1 MMMKIGSM
9 WKDVTKSFFERPAT
23 ERYPFERRPAPQRLR
38 GMLHWDYETCIGCGL
53 CQKDC
58 PAEAIEVE
66 VIDRKAKLFN
76 FTYHADRCTFCAQCV
91 HSCNK
96 GSLMLSHD
104 EWELAALNKTPFCF
118 AWHSLEPVE
127 ENE

>member
-1 MMMKIGSM
+1 MRIGSM
-9 WKDVTKSFFERPAT
+9 WKDVSKSFFERPVT
-23 ERYPFERRPAPQRLR
+23 ERYPFERHATPPRLR
-38 GMLHWDYETCIGCGL
+38 GLLHWDYTTCIGCGL

-66 VIDRKAKLFN
+66 IVDRKAKLFN

-91 HSCNK
+91 QSCNK
-96 GSLMLSHD
+96 GSLSLLHD

-118 AWHSLEPVE
+118 AWHSPEP
-127 ENE
+127 ENIKE